1 MYDTETRASA
11 QTTVIQRHPIVSGAV
26 LGLGWGVAMRAWM
39 RFISADPEFSWSG
52 TLFILGAS
60 VICGTVLGLAW
71 HRRAVGGAGWW
82 RLSFGSL
89 ALLGAGGAV
98 MWPAVILGAIALGRP
113 RPAWLR
119 ALLGVGAIASQVPVI
134 GGIADNWRFDVGDV
148 ILASVWY
155 APMLAFEMWAFS
167 VAFRPSIDG
176 SRLPARIRNVL
187 IAAGVPVV
195 GLIFLSTVGFGG
207 SDM

>member
-1 MYDTETRASA
+1 MYDTKTRTSA
-11 QTTVIQRHPIVSGAV
+11 QPTVVQRHPILFGAFF
-26 LGLGWGVAMRAWM
+26 GLAWGVAMRAWM
-39 RFISADPEFSWSG
+39 RFISASPEFSWEG

-119 ALLGVGAIASQVPVI
+119 GVLGVGAIASQIPVI

-148 ILASVWY
+148 VLASVWY

-176 SRLPARIRNVL
+176 NRPPSRVRYVLMAAAVPA
-187 IAAGVPVV
+187 A
-195 GLIFLSTVGFGG
+195 GLIFLSTGLVGG
-207 SDM
+207 DM